1 VLAGARPA
9 RTERA
14 GPRRYALCLRIKSV
28 RRSLT
33 ASRSF
38 LSRRSLKL
46 SGSRRLVSM
55 EMASSRLRW
64 ICVSLYVAEDM
75 MVSSVL
81 LAFAKADD
89 TSDGAA
95 MRRSDC
101 WRSSC
106 LVMGAR
112 GLRDF
117 LRCQQGNL
125 RQRSAWE
132 SLYDNSGFRR
142 RVKGGRVGFRRLGLD
157 HVAVSGSDRGG
168 RCAKMN

>member
-1 VLAGARPA
+1 MGGAGPARPEHA
-9 RTERA
+9 D
-14 GPRRYALCLRIKSV
+14 PRRYDLCLRIKIV

-38 LSRRSLKL
+38 LSLRSLRL

-95 MRRSDC
+95 MRRSGC
-101 WRSSC
+101 WRCSG
-106 LVMGAR
+106 LVIGAR
-112 GLRDF
+112 ELRDF
-117 LRCQQGNL
+117 LRCRQGNL
-125 RQRSAWE
+125 RQRSARE
-132 SLYDNSGFRR
+132 SLHDNAGFRG
-142 RVKGGRVGFRRLGLD
+142 RVKRGRVGIWRLGLD

-168 RCAKMN
+168 RCAKMS